1 MNDNKDVKK
10 AMDNFYKRGSE
21 ANQTPG
27 VILDYTTPNPN
38 KAPSLPKYDVG
49 NYEKNITDQMSDI
62 DLQVGF
68 DTVKLPSK
76 GKFYRNKTEEVV
88 VEYLTSKDE
97 DILTTPSLI
106 ENNTLFDVLLKTK
119 IKTKGIEVDE
129 LLSGDKNALLMF
141 LRASSYGK
149 NYDVE
154 VSDPFTGKIFKSTVD
169 LTKFTYKEVNEEPDE
184 NLLFNVELPHRKK
197 LVKFKLLSDSEMRKI
212 IKQAEN
218 KRDAAGTPY
227 LEILSMRLKSSIA
240 SIDGK
245 TDRNYINKFVD
256 AMPAGDSLALR
267 RRIEEVTPSV
277 DMSYEFTSPAGYTFK
292 TDVSIGY
299 DFFFPKI

>member
-1 MNDNKDVKK
+1 MSQDKEVKK
-10 AMDNFYKRGSE
+10 AMDNYYSTRENGNP
-21 ANQTPG
+21 A
-27 VILDYTTPNPN
+27 VVMDYTQKQPVIM
-38 KAPSLPKYDVG
+38 PKYENTAYD
-49 NYEKNITDQMSDI
+49 KKITDQLNDA

-76 GKFYRNKTEEVV
+76 GIFYRSKSEEVV
-88 VEYLTSKDE
+88 IEYLTSKDE

-106 ENNTLFDVLLKTK
+106 ENNTLFDVLLKAK

-154 VSDPFTGKIFKSTVD
+154 VIDPFNGKLFKTAVD
-169 LTKFTYKEVNEEPDE
+169 LTKFTYKEVNELPDE
-184 NLLFNVELPHRKK
+184 NLLFSVDLPNRKK
-197 LVKFKLLSDSEMRKI
+197 HVKFRLLSDSEMKKI
-212 IKQAEN
+212 VKQAQN
-218 KRDAAGTPY
+218 KQEAVGTPF
-227 LEILSMRLKSSIA
+227 LEILSMRLKA
-240 SIDGK
+240 SIVDIDSK
-245 TDRNYINKFVD
+245 TDRNYISKFVD

-267 RRIEEVTPSV
+267 RRIDEVTPTV
-277 DMSYEFTSPAGYTFK
+277 DMAYEFTSPAGYTFK

-299 DFFFPKI
+299 DFFFPKL